1 MNRTLE
7 AIFRHPMRLLILIV
21 LPPLIGVGFAYFL
34 IPRSY
39 LSTSSLWAYQPF
51 QEITPVGVTGNQF
64 ATPAQT
70 QATALTEFLNSRT
83 FVLSVV
89 NGINIAPTLSLSG
102 DVLANQQKRDDAIFA
117 EISKNVLAAP
127 VDYNLYTVT
136 YKNRDPRI
144 AQEIVASVV
153 HQFTL
158 QSPQFVY
165 GQAQQ
170 LLKIYQAQLVQAK
183 DNAAKSLGAEN
194 QYLAAHPELT
204 KPGISP
210 LNDPTYSSLDQQRL
224 QAQSSVQNL
233 ETSIDLLT
241 QEISLNGTSAGNLFK
256 QLDTPLVPNQPQSRT
271 KQYLTGGG
279 IGLGVGLLLGI
290 ILLVV
295 MVRRDRAVYIP
306 RDIDKLANI
315 PVILELPHMSV
326 KTMTLLTERSA

>member
-21 LPPLIGVGFAYFL
+21 LPPLIGVGLAYFL

-39 LSTSSLWAYQPF
+39 QSTASLWAYQPF
-51 QEITPVGVTGNQF
+51 QQITPSGVVGNQF

-89 NGINIAPTLSLSG
+89 KGINIAPTLSLGS
-102 DVLANQQKRDDAIFA
+102 DVLADPQKRDNAIFI
-117 EISKNVLAAP
+117 EISKNVLATS
-127 VDYNLYTVT
+127 VDYNLYTIN
-136 YKNRDPRI
+136 YKNRDPRV
-144 AQEIVASVV
+144 AEAIVASVV

-170 LLKIYQAQLVQAK
+170 LLKIYQDQLTQAK
-183 DNAAKSLGAEN
+183 NNAAKSLGAEQ

-204 KPGISP
+204 KPGFSP

-224 QAQSSVQNL
+224 QTQSSVQNL

-241 QEISLNGTSAGNLFK
+241 QEISLNGTGAGNLFK
-256 QLDTPLVPNQPQSRT
+256 QLDAPLIPNQPLSRS

-279 IGLGVGLLLGI
+279 IGLGAGLLLCI

-326 KTMTLLTERSA
+326 RTMTLLTERSA